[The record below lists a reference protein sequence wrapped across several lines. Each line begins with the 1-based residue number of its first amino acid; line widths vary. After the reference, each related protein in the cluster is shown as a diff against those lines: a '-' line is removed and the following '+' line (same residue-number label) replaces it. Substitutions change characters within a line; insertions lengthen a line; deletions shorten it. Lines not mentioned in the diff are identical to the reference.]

1 MDPVQ
6 ILADSGLFRSADR
19 SCLEELRPVLES
31 ELGTPGIALAPE
43 GSPEDLRLQ
52 AWLDRLEGES
62 EYVIY
67 LADPEATNW
76 TLRCIRQADEILA
89 IGGASASPQI
99 SAAEERIRLEQRS
112 RRTRPPV

>member
-43 GSPEDLRLQ
+43 GSPALGWHAQKD
-52 AWLDRLEGES
+52 
-62 EYVIY
+62 
-67 LADPEATNW
+67 
-76 TLRCIRQADEILA
+76 
-89 IGGASASPQI
+89 
-99 SAAEERIRLEQRS
+99 
-112 RRTRPPV
+112 